1 MVIKLQGES
10 PALFWFSGR
19 FTSDGSGALSSV
31 LRIEQQATL
40 SFSTLISLFSV
51 GRGRQCY
58 TTKCNALVNSQFTVA
73 VILPLSQVTF
83 HFLNALT
90 NLITDNFHAPNVSAH
105 VKKTRIIIF
114 FFNVFVFRFHLL
126 SYFLWLLWQNYRKI
140 TLILFVGSFMLHRT
154 WMDTFVI
161 TKYS

>member
-1 MVIKLQGES
+1 MNRQHYSDFQADLLQTGVEPYHQCSELNNKLHLVF
-10 PALFWFSGR
+10 P
-19 FTSDGSGALSSV
+19 
-31 LRIEQQATL
+31 
-40 SFSTLISLFSV
+40 LFSV